1 MSDDIVA
8 RLRVCTCVPHGEL
21 CREAADEIERLRDQ
35 LRLANIDNFE
45 TTAEIERLRAENAT
59 FRRKLDDLEL
69 NCQHSTALVAHYVRK
84 VERLESR
91 NAVQE

>member
-8 RLRVCTCVPHGEL
+8 RLRLWADGFEKQHAVALAVAI
-21 CREAADEIERLRDQ
+21 REAAD
-35 LRLANIDNFE
+35 
-45 TTAEIERLRAENAT
+45 EIERLRAENAT

-91 NAVQE
+91 NAIQE